1 MLSGM
6 ASPTRQWFQLALP
19 DKDLSEWGPARYWLD
34 TVRDRMMHVFSES
47 NFYLGLAT
55 LYPDLV
61 TFGSAAMLMYED
73 YEDVFRVTNPC
84 LGEFYFANS
93 PRMNVDTF
101 YREFTYTAEQI
112 VREFGMDNA
121 TPSVQQMYKE
131 GGAMLTREKLLGHA
145 IEPNDDRFGPKIFNH
160 MPFREI
166 YWEQG
171 TGQQYVLRT
180 RGYHEFPAICSRWDL
195 AGNDAYGRS
204 PGMDALGDIKQLQVE
219 QKRKMQAIDKMVH
232 PPLLADVSLK
242 NQPTSTMPDFIT
254 YVDNLQGTGFK
265 PVYEVNPP
273 LDGIVADL
281 TQCQQRIQAI
291 FYYDI
296 FRNISQLDTV
306 RSATEISA
314 RQGEQIVQIG
324 PVVER
329 NQDEVFSPA
338 IDRLFGI
345 MARGGLLPP
354 PPQEIMGKALKVN
367 FVSSMAQMQRS
378 EETVGIERLNQL
390 VGNIAG
396 IHPEILDAID
406 FDEEARIFGD
416 RLNVPAKV
424 FKPLAEVSKLR
435 IQRAKQQ
442 ALQQQMQV
450 TTALTQGAQNLS
462 QTKVG
467 NQNMLEALSGSG
479 NGGVPPNS

>member
-1 MLSGM
+1 
-6 ASPTRQWFQLALP
+6 
-19 DKDLSEWGPARYWLD
+19 
-34 TVRDRMMHVFSES
+34 
-47 NFYLGLAT
+47 
-55 LYPDLV
+55 
-61 TFGSAAMLMYED
+61 
-73 YEDVFRVTNPC
+73 
-84 LGEFYFANS
+84 
-93 PRMNVDTF
+93 
-101 YREFTYTAEQI
+101 
-112 VREFGMDNA
+112 
-121 TPSVQQMYKE
+121 
-131 GGAMLTREKLLGHA
+131 
-145 IEPNDDRFGPKIFNH
+145 
-160 MPFREI
+160 
-166 YWEQG
+166 
-171 TGQQYVLRT
+171 
-180 RGYHEFPAICSRWDL
+180 
-195 AGNDAYGRS
+195 
-204 PGMDALGDIKQLQVE
+204 MDARGDIKQLQVE